1 MKSTKI
7 KFSLGKKDVKIFNHF
22 GRFNKEGSVDL
33 VDGLSF
39 ELKSKIAGKFYVI
52 ATGSRPKLTQE
63 GLVGLENAI
72 TSDDIFSMQKQP
84 KKALVIGGG
93 LVGTELA
100 SFL

>member
-1 MKSTKI
+1 M
-7 KFSLGKKDVKIFNHF
+7 
-22 GRFNKEGSVDL
+22 
-33 VDGLSF
+33 
-39 ELKSKIAGKFYVI
+39 I